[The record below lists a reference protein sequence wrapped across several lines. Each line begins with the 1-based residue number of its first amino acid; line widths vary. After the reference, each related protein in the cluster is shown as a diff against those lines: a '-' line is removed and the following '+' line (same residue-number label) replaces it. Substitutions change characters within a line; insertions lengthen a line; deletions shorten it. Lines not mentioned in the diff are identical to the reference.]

1 MHSQQ
6 PARQPVTCEEHG
18 GLPGALA
25 TGGDDARIIML
36 MHLRDV
42 HADENAAGELK
53 ALRRRGRSVTSQARG
68 VLSPLP

>member
-1 MHSQQ
+1 MQSQQ
-6 PARQPVTCEEHG
+6 PARHPVICEEHG
-18 GLPGALA
+18 GLPGALVA
-25 TGGDDARIIML
+25 SDDDARIIML

-42 HADENAAGELK
+42 HADEKAAGELK